1 MADQRWVR
9 EKSRVE
15 WEAMNRSEHAAVVRA
30 VRKGEPT
37 RDPATALLA
46 LHWAWAVIGPP
57 GARRRYPWKDTFLD
71 VRPTAFLTDIYD
83 GTPRNDAR
91 TYVRRDARR
100 VEAAYLPFLES
111 LGVET
116 GQM

>member
-1 MADQRWVR
+1 M
-9 EKSRVE
+9 SR
-15 WEAMNRSEHAAVVRA
+15 REHAAVVRA
-30 VRKGEPT
+30 VRKGQLT

-57 GARRRYPWKDTFLD
+57 GARRRYPWRDAFVD

-83 GTPRNDAR
+83 GAPRNDVR
-91 TYVRRDARR
+91 TYVRRDAQR

-111 LGVET
+111 LGLAT
-116 GQM
+116 GRTATP

>member
-1 MADQRWVR
+1 M
-9 EKSRVE
+9 SR
-15 WEAMNRSEHAAVVRA
+15 REHAAVLRA
-30 VRKGEPT
+30 VRKGRST

-57 GARRRYPWKDTFLD
+57 GARRRYPWRDALLD

-83 GTPRNDAR
+83 GTPRNDVR

-111 LGVET
+111 RGVNT
-116 GQM
+116 GQR